1 MRDIRRAWLL
11 VLGAGAMAIV
21 SALIPAQADAQ
32 VRGSGIRVSKDAY
45 VPTVSETSTGT
56 LIDAPGFS
64 AVDAEVYRSM
74 NDANIAAH
82 MIVGDSLEIELA
94 RLGAERA
101 GDPEVREFGRM
112 LVDEHSRHLS
122 TSLEVARAPD
132 IGAIPADGDRH
143 PVTLRRFINQ
153 LRSMGSSPAFDR
165 AFLRYQIRHHDFELN
180 ALHAMRPAARD
191 DDLEQLID
199 ETLPVIER
207 HLNRSRELGARVGV
221 TR

>member
-1 MRDIRRAWLL
+1 MRDNRRTWLL
-11 VLGAGAMAIV
+11 MLGTGAMVIA
-21 SALIPAQADAQ
+21 SSLTPAQADAQ
-32 VRGSGIRVSKDAY
+32 VRGSGIRVSKDTY

-56 LIDAPGFS
+56 VINAPRFT

-82 MIVGDSLEIELA
+82 MIVDDSLEIELA

-101 GDPEVREFGRM
+101 GDPEVREFARM

-132 IGAIPADGDRH
+132 IGIMPADGDRH

-153 LRSMGSSPAFDR
+153 LRSMDSSPAFDR
-165 AFLRYQIRHHDFELN
+165 AFLRYQIRHHEFELN
-180 ALHAMRPAARD
+180 ALHAARPAARD

-207 HLNRSRELGARVGV
+207 HLNRSRELGARLGL
-221 TR
+221 TM